1 MTKRRLDTHEECL
14 RAFSLSLQREIKD
27 NLRFWNRENPDA
39 ADSRAAAFELVISTL
54 KEQLDRHSIPLVDVG
69 LADYELPRVDRQ
81 KHGQPAGP

>member
-14 RAFSLSLQREIKD
+14 RAFSLSLQREIKE

-54 KEQLDRHSIPLVDVG
+54 KEQLDQHCIPLVDVG
-69 LADYELPRVDRQ
+69 LADYEIPRLE
-81 KHGQPAGP
+81 GQRHDHAAGP